1 MSCYSEFCRP
11 CGVTCP
17 QPIAKSYNE
26 PCVQQ
31 CPDSRVVIF
40 PMVTVPGPILSSF
53 PQESIVGSSGPAWSG
68 SSFSSQSSWGYGGSL
83 GLGSYGGYGSSLGL
97 GGSSGYGGSQGYGS
111 PFGLRGYGGYGRSLG
126 YGCFQ
131 GYGDDM
137 GYGSSLGCGGQHGS
151 SGFGNFGRS
160 YSSGFSSSGM
170 GYYLP
175 GAQRWGRSRCRSC
188 GAF

>member
-1 MSCYSEFCRP
+1 MSCYSESCRP

-17 QPIAKSYNE
+17 QPIAESYNE

-40 PMVTVPGPILSSF
+40 PVVTVPGPILSSF
-53 PQESIVGSSGPAWSG
+53 PQESIVGSSGPAC
-68 SSFSSQSSWGYGGSL
+68 
-83 GLGSYGGYGSSLGL
+83 SLGL

-111 PFGLRGYGGYGRSLG
+111 PFGLGGYGGYRCSLG
-126 YGCFQ
+126 YGRFR

-151 SGFGNFGRS
+151 SGFGSFGRS
-160 YSSGFSSSGM
+160 YSSGFSSCGM